1 MHLADVALRQK
12 NYKTAMGLYQE
23 IIAIAPAN
31 VIALNNLAWAAG
43 ELGDARALDYAER
56 ALKLAPNSA
65 SILDT
70 VGVLHVKRGD
80 AKKGITY
87 IEQARAAEP
96 TRADIH
102 LSYAKALIA
111 LGQKDAARK
120 ELEALSQRQEAFAGK
135 DGIAEL
141 LKSL

>member
-1 MHLADVALRQK
+1 
-12 NYKTAMGLYQE
+12 MGLYQE
-23 IIAIAPAN
+23 IVAIAPSN
-31 VIALNNLAWAAG
+31 IVALNNLAWAAG
-43 ELGDARALDYAER
+43 ELGDARALDYAEQ

-70 VGVLHVKRGD
+70 VGVLHIKRGD
-80 AKKGITY
+80 AKKGITF
-87 IEQARAAEP
+87 IERARIAEP
-96 TRADIH
+96 GRADIQ

-120 ELEALSQRQEAFAGK
+120 ELEALAQRQDAFAGK
-135 DGIAEL
+135 EGIAAL